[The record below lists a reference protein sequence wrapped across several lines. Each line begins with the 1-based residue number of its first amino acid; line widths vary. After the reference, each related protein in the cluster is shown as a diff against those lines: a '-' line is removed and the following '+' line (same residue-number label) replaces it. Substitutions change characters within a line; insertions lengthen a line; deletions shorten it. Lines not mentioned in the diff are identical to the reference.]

1 MARRVLLAVVLAASA
16 TVLGMSPA
24 VAASRVS
31 SGDGNETTNACGPVG
46 AGFARCFAIRLNVPS
61 TWQGRH
67 VPPGHGRAT
76 SSPSFSTPEG
86 YSPTDLQD
94 AYNLPSS
101 SGGAGQLVAVVD
113 AYNDPTAESD
123 LAVYRSQFGLPPCT
137 TANGCFRKVNQT
149 GGTSYPVPKVG
160 WGQEISLDLDMVSAV
175 CPHCHILLVEATNAR
190 STNLAT
196 AVNTASSLGANA
208 ISNSYGTKDSKRL
221 LREDGDYDHP
231 GIAVTAASGDNGYGV
246 NFPASSPFVTAV
258 GGTTLSRAS
267 DARGWFET
275 AWSGSGSGCSRF
287 ETKPVWQTDRGC
299 TGRTVVDV
307 SAVADPDTGVAVY
320 DTYYKRGSNHGWT
333 VFGGTSVASPLVVS
347 VYALAGN
354 EAALTGA
361 SRTYTDASALYDVV
375 AGSTGNC
382 GSYLCNA
389 RPGYDGPTGNGT
401 PNGTDAF

>member
-1 MARRVLLAVVLAASA
+1 MARRVLLAVVLAASTA
-16 TVLGMSPA
+16 MLVMSPA
-24 VAASRVS
+24 VAASRRS
-31 SGDGNETTNACGPVG
+31 SGDVNETSNACGPVG

-61 TWQGRH
+61 RWQGRH
-67 VPPGHGRAT
+67 LRPSFNKAM
-76 SSPSFSTPEG
+76 SSPTFSTPDG
-86 YSPTDLQD
+86 YSPTDLQA

-113 AYNDPTAESD
+113 AFNDPTAESD

-149 GGTSYPVPKVG
+149 GGTSYPVQKVG

-196 AVNTASSLGANA
+196 AVNMASSLGANA
-208 ISNSYGTKDSKRL
+208 ISNSYGTKDSRHTV
-221 LREDGDYDHP
+221 REDGDYDHP
-231 GIAVTAASGDNGYGV
+231 GVAVTAASGDSGYGV

-258 GGTTLSRAS
+258 GGTTLSRSS

-275 AWSGSGSGCSRF
+275 AWSGSGSGCSRY
-287 ETKPVWQTDRGC
+287 ESKPAWQTDRGC
-299 TGRTVVDV
+299 AGRTVVDV
-307 SAVADPDTGVAVY
+307 SAVGDPQTGVAVY
-320 DTYYKRGSNHGWT
+320 DTDYKRGSNHGWS
-333 VFGGTSVASPLVVS
+333 VFGGTSVASPIVAS

-354 EAALTGA
+354 EGGLAGA
-361 SRTYTDASALYDVV
+361 SRTYADTSALYDVV
-375 AGSTGNC
+375 SGSTGNC

-401 PNGTDAF
+401 PNGTNAF